1 MENKK
6 SFKIGLVLGGGGT
19 RGFAH
24 LGVLRVL
31 EEEKIPVDLICG
43 TSFGSLVGG
52 LYAAEP
58 DADLIKEKIVHFL
71 KSPVFKHA
79 RLEFLKENFTQVKK
93 SSFFNQMKSYFK
105 RGLFY
110 GISLNRGFFISA
122 AELQRTLNG
131 LISEINIEDTKIP
144 FFCVAADI
152 LSGAE
157 VVLSKGPMREAVA
170 ASCAIPGIFPP
181 VKLGNMQLIDG
192 GWVNRVPIEPAM
204 RNGAAFTIAIEAS
217 NNLEPSDLKRGIEI
231 VLRSSDMTRNVLSEI
246 QLKQA
251 DVVIRPDVGHIHWAE
266 FHRGAE
272 CYKAGEEAARKMVDT
287 IKREIRNKRLRQFL
301 LGKRT
306 PVSHLEPMEKPE
318 LYIKEIKE
326 MSEGAT

>member
-1 MENKK
+1 METKK
-6 SFKIGLVLGGGGT
+6 SFKIGLILGGGGT

-24 LGVLRVL
+24 LGVLKVL
-31 EEEKIPVDLICG
+31 EQENIPIDLICG

-52 LYAAEP
+52 LYASEP
-58 DADLIKEKIVHFL
+58 NADLVREKIIRFL

-93 SSFFNQMKSYFK
+93 SSFFNQIKSYFK

-122 AELQRTLNG
+122 GELQKTLNG
-131 LISEINIEDTKIP
+131 LIEDRKMEETRIP
-144 FFCVAADI
+144 FYCVAADI

-157 VVLSKGPMREAVA
+157 VILSKGMMREAVA

-181 VKLGNMQLIDG
+181 VKIGNMQLIDG
-192 GWVNRVPIEPAM
+192 GWVNRVPIEPALK
-204 RNGAAFTIAIEAS
+204 NGATFTIAIEAS

-251 DVVIRPDVGHIHWAE
+251 DVVIRPEVGHIHWAE

-272 CYKAGEEAARKMVDT
+272 CYKAGEEAARKMVDS

-301 LGKRT
+301 LGKRG
-306 PVSHLEPMEKPE
+306 PVVQPVTSEKPDA
-318 LYIKEIKE
+318 YFKGINEINE
-326 MSEGAT
+326 SPT

>member
-1 MENKK
+1 METKK
-6 SFKIGLVLGGGGT
+6 SFKIGVVLGGGGT

-24 LGVLRVL
+24 LGVLKVL
-31 EEEKIPVDLICG
+31 EDEKIPIDLVCG

-52 LYAAEP
+52 LYATEP
-58 DADLIKEKIVHFL
+58 DANLIKEKIIRFL

-93 SSFFNQMKSYFK
+93 SSFFDQMKSYFK

-122 AELQRTLNG
+122 GELQRTLNG
-131 LISEINIEDTKIP
+131 LIEDIKIEDTKIP

-152 LSGAE
+152 LSGME
-157 VVLSKGPMREAVA
+157 IVLSTGPMREAVA

-181 VKLGNMQLIDG
+181 VKIGNMQLIDG
-192 GWVNRVPIEPAM
+192 GWVNRVPIEPAL
-204 RNGAAFTIAIEAS
+204 RNGATFTIAIEAS
-217 NNLEPSDLKRGIEI
+217 NNLEPSELKRGIEI

-246 QLKQA
+246 QLRQA

-266 FHRGAE
+266 FNRGAE
-272 CYKAGEEAARKMVDT
+272 CYKAGEEAAKKMIDS

-301 LGKRT
+301 LGKRS
-306 PVSHLEPMEKPE
+306 PASLSEPQEKPE
-318 LYIKEIKE
+318 SYLKKIKE
-326 MSEGAT
+326 MNEETA